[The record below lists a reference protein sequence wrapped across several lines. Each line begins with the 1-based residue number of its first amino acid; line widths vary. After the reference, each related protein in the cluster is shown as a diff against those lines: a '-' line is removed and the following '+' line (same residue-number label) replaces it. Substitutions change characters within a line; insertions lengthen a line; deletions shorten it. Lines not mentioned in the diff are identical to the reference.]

1 MSSSDSSVTL
11 WVRQF
16 LAGDADAAAQKLW
29 ERYFERLVALARG
42 MLTNLPRRVADEEDV
57 ALSAFDSFCKGAAGG
72 RFPQLNDRDDLW
84 RLLVTITVRKAIQLN
99 VHLSC
104 QKRGDKIVWDQAALQ
119 QASNDSSNLG
129 LDQFL
134 GDEPTP
140 EFAAQAAEEYQR
152 LLATLPSP
160 EVRAIAQAKMEGFTN
175 EEIAAKLGCAVRSVE
190 RRLRLIR
197 ALWLPVATQQALS

>member
-11 WVRQF
+11 WVQQF
-16 LAGDADAAAQKLW
+16 LAGDADVAVQKLW
-29 ERYFERLVALARG
+29 ERYFQRLVALARG
-42 MLTNLPRRVADEEDV
+42 MMTDLPRRVADEEDV
-57 ALSAFDSFCKGAAGG
+57 ALSAFDSFCQGAARG

-84 RLLVTITVRKAIQLN
+84 RLLVTITVRKALQLN
-99 VHLSC
+99 LHLSC
-104 QKRGDKIVWDQAALQ
+104 LKRGDKIVWDQAALE
-119 QASNDSSNLG
+119 QASHDSANVG

-152 LLATLPSP
+152 LLTSLPSA

-175 EEIAAKLGCAVRSVE
+175 KEIAAKLGCALRSVE

-197 ALWLPVATQQALS
+197 ALWLPLAS